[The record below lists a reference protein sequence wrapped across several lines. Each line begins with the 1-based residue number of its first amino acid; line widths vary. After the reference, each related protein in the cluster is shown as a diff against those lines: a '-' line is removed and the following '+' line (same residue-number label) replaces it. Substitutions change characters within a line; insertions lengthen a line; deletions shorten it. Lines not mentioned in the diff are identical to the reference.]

1 MRPARTRSLVV
12 RGSAVLA
19 VLAAGCGRQASPPPP
34 APEPVAEAPRPAPR
48 PAARPAPPARSLAT
62 IVDTVFILT
71 NRERTRASL
80 TPLKRNP
87 ELARAAQ
94 LQAEQMAAAGKL
106 AHDLPGARYPSLASR
121 LKLVGYAYRNIGEN
135 VAEGYTSG
143 AALMA
148 GWMTSAPHRANIL
161 SARYTE
167 TGVGMARSRTGR
179 TYHAQVFARP
189 RAAAPPARPRSGG

>member
-1 MRPARTRSLVV
+1 MHVARPRSLGV
-12 RGSAVLA
+12 RGTLTLA
-19 VLAAGCGRQASPPPP
+19 VLGMACGRQAPAPPPAPDPVAEAPPPPP
-34 APEPVAEAPRPAPR
+34 APAR
-48 PAARPAPPARSLAT
+48 RPAPPARSLAT
-62 IVDTVFILT
+62 IVDTVFLLT

-80 TPLKRNP
+80 TPLRRNP
-87 ELARAAQ
+87 ELTRAAQ
-94 LQAEQMAAAGKL
+94 LHAEQMAAAGKL
-106 AHDLPGARYPSLASR
+106 AHDLPGARYPTLASR
-121 LKLVGYAYRNIGEN
+121 LKLMGYAYRNVGEN

-167 TGVGMARSRTGR
+167 TGVGMARSKTGR

-189 RAAAPPARPRSGG
+189 RAPAPTGR

>member
-1 MRPARTRSLVV
+1 MRVARPRSLVA
-12 RGSAVLA
+12 RGMAVFAVLGIA
-19 VLAAGCGRQASPPPP
+19 CGRQAPPPAP
-34 APEPVAEAPRPAPR
+34 APEPVAEAPPPAPR
-48 PAARPAPPARSLAT
+48 PTPRPAPPARSLAT
-62 IVDTVFILT
+62 IVDTVFLLT

-80 TPLKRNP
+80 TPLRRNP
-87 ELARAAQ
+87 ELTRAAQ
-94 LQAEQMAAAGKL
+94 IHAEQMAAAGKL
-106 AHDLPGARYPSLASR
+106 AHDLPGARFPSLASR
-121 LKLVGYAYRNIGEN
+121 LKVVGYAYRNVGEN

-189 RAAAPPARPRSGG
+189 RAPAPAQTGR

>member
-1 MRPARTRSLVV
+1 MHEARARLLALRGAALLVVLSAACSRPA
-12 RGSAVLA
+12 
-19 VLAAGCGRQASPPPP
+19 PPRAPT
-34 APEPVAEAPRPAPR
+34 PEPVADAPPPTPR
-48 PAARPAPPARSLAT
+48 PAARPAPPSRSLIT
-62 IVDTVFILT
+62 IIDTVFLLT

-80 TPLKRNP
+80 TPLRRNP

-94 LQAEQMAAAGKL
+94 LHAEQMAATGKL
-106 AHDLPGARYPSLASR
+106 AHDLPSARYPTLASR
-121 LKLVGYAYRNIGEN
+121 LRLVGYTYRAVGEN

-148 GWMTSAPHRANIL
+148 GWMTSTPHRANIL

-167 TGVGMARSRTGR
+167 TGVGMARSKTGR

-189 RAAAPPARPRSGG
+189 RAPAPTGR

>member
-1 MRPARTRSLVV
+1 MRPARARSLVV
-12 RGSAVLA
+12 RGLAVLA
-19 VLAAGCGRQASPPPP
+19 VLAGGCGRQTAPPPP
-34 APEPVAEAPRPAPR
+34 APEPVAEAPPPAPR

-94 LQAEQMAAAGKL
+94 LHAEQMAAAGKL
-106 AHDLPGARYPSLASR
+106 AHDLPGARYPSLVSR
-121 LKLVGYAYRNIGEN
+121 LKLVGYAYRSVGEN

-167 TGVGMARSRTGR
+167 TGVGMARSKSGR
-179 TYHAQVFARP
+179 TYHVQVFARP
-189 RAAAPPARPRSGG
+189 RAAAPPAR

>member
-1 MRPARTRSLVV
+1 MRVARPRSLVV
-12 RGSAVLA
+12 RGTAVLA
-19 VLAAGCGRQASPPPP
+19 VLGISCGRQAPPPAP
-34 APEPVAEAPRPAPR
+34 APEPVAEASPPAPR
-48 PAARPAPPARSLAT
+48 PNPRPAPPARSLAT
-62 IVDTVFILT
+62 IVDTVFLLT

-80 TPLKRNP
+80 TPLRRNT
-87 ELARAAQ
+87 ELTRAAQ
-94 LQAEQMAAAGKL
+94 IHAEQMAAAGKL
-106 AHDLPGARYPSLASR
+106 AHDLPGARFPSLASR
-121 LKLVGYAYRNIGEN
+121 LKVVGYAYRNVGEN

-148 GWMTSAPHRANIL
+148 GWMTSAPHRANVL

-189 RAAAPPARPRSGG
+189 RAPAPAPTGR

>member
-1 MRPARTRSLVV
+1 MPVVRPRSLVV
-12 RGSAVLA
+12 RSWPLLAILA
-19 VLAAGCGRQASPPPP
+19 VACGRQAPPPAP
-34 APEPVAEAPRPAPR
+34 APEPVAEAAPPPPAPA
-48 PAARPAPPARSLAT
+48 PRPAPPARSLAT
-62 IVDTVFILT
+62 IVDTVFLLT

-80 TPLKRNP
+80 TPLRRNA
-87 ELARAAQ
+87 ELTRAAQ

-106 AHDLPGARYPSLASR
+106 AHDLPGSRYPTLASR
-121 LKLVGYAYRNIGEN
+121 LKLIGYSYRSVGEN

-148 GWMTSAPHRANIL
+148 GWMTSSPHRANIL

-167 TGVGMARSRTGR
+167 TGVGMARSKTGR

-189 RAAAPPARPRSGG
+189 RTPAPAAR

>member
-1 MRPARTRSLVV
+1 MRVARPRSLVV
-12 RGSAVLA
+12 RGAAVLA
-19 VLAAGCGRQASPPPP
+19 VLGISCGRQAPPPAP
-34 APEPVAEAPRPAPR
+34 APEPVAEAPPPAPR
-48 PAARPAPPARSLAT
+48 PTPRPAPPARSLAT
-62 IVDTVFILT
+62 IVDTVFLLT

-80 TPLKRNP
+80 TPLRRNT
-87 ELARAAQ
+87 ELTRAAQ
-94 LQAEQMAAAGKL
+94 IHAEQMAAAGKL
-106 AHDLPGARYPSLASR
+106 AHDLPGARFPSLASR
-121 LKLVGYAYRNIGEN
+121 LKVVGYAYRNVGEN

-148 GWMTSAPHRANIL
+148 GWMTSAPHRANVL

-189 RAAAPPARPRSGG
+189 RPPAPAPTGR

>member
-1 MRPARTRSLVV
+1 MRVARPRSLVA
-12 RGSAVLA
+12 RGMAVLA
-19 VLAAGCGRQASPPPP
+19 VLGISCGRQPPPPAP
-34 APEPVAEAPRPAPR
+34 APEPVAEAPPPAPR
-48 PAARPAPPARSLAT
+48 PTPRPAPPARSLAT
-62 IVDTVFILT
+62 IVDTVFLLT

-80 TPLKRNP
+80 TPLRRNP

-94 LQAEQMAAAGKL
+94 IHAEQMAAAGKL
-106 AHDLPGARYPSLASR
+106 AHDLPGARFPSLASR
-121 LKLVGYAYRNIGEN
+121 LKVVGYAYRNVGEN

-189 RAAAPPARPRSGG
+189 RTAAPPAR